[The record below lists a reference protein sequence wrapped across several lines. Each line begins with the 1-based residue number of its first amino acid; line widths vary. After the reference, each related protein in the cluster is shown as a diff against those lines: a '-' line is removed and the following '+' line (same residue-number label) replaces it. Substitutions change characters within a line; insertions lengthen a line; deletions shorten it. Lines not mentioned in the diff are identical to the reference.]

1 MLVCSDTSWIVSLL
15 ADYHLERDQ
24 ILRQYWPIGGSG
36 AILVTTRKYYN
47 FTKDVLRKGDTIK
60 PFDSNQ
66 SWDLLLQ
73 LLGDDWKK
81 MDRENRIATSEVA
94 SAKAMLGKLGG
105 LALAIQ
111 QAAQLI
117 KDADIGGPTIT
128 KTYESFEK
136 RLRTLP
142 ERHSSTRSA
151 SERPLDALWDMI
163 FNALTQNARTLLGIL
178 AWLSPGK
185 KSAADLIF

>member
-1 MLVCSDTSWIVSLL
+1 
-15 ADYHLERDQ
+15 
-24 ILRQYWPIGGSG
+24 
-36 AILVTTRKYYN
+36 
-47 FTKDVLRKGDTIK
+47 
-60 PFDSNQ
+60 
-66 SWDLLLQ
+66 
-73 LLGDDWKK
+73 
-81 MDRENRIATSEVA
+81 MDRENRIAPSEVT

-142 ERHSSTRSA
+142 ERHSSVRSA
-151 SERPLDALWDMI
+151 SERSLDALWDMI
-163 FNALTQNARTLLGIL
+163 FNALTPNARTLLGVL
-178 AWLSPGK
+178 AWLSPGTNSSTYNILLK
-185 KSAADLIF
+185 LTIE

>member
-1 MLVCSDTSWIVSLL
+1 
-15 ADYHLERDQ
+15 
-24 ILRQYWPIGGSG
+24 
-36 AILVTTRKYYN
+36 
-47 FTKDVLRKGDTIK
+47 LRKGETIK
-60 PFDSNQ
+60 PFDANQ

-81 MDRENRIATSEVA
+81 MDRENRLAPSEVTA
-94 SAKAMLGKLGG
+94 AKNLLSKLGG

-117 KDADIGGPTIT
+117 KDPDIGGPTIA
-128 KTYESFEK
+128 KTYEMFEK

-142 ERHSSTRSA
+142 ERYSSKRSS

-163 FNALTQNARTLLGIL
+163 FTSLSRNARILLGVL
-178 AWLSPGK
+178 AWLSPGRNPYCLQT
-185 KSAADLIF
+185 SQI